1 MPNELAHTAI
11 ENHDPMHYQ
20 MAQRGALIS
29 RLGELRFRVGVP
41 YSMIRKFRKS
51 TEEEIGV
58 TEEQLQATL
67 REIDDEKT

>member
-1 MPNELAHTAI
+1 
-11 ENHDPMHYQ
+11 MHYQ

-29 RLGELRFRVGVP
+29 CLGELRFRVGVP
-41 YSMIRKFRKS
+41 YSMIRKFRKR

>member
-11 ENHDPMHYQ
+11 ENDDAMHYQ
-20 MAQRGALIS
+20 MAQRGALIR